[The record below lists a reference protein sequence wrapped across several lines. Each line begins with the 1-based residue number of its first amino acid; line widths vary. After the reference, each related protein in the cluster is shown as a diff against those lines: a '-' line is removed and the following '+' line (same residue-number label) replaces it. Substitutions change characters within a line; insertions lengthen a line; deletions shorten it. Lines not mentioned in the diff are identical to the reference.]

1 MPSLIEGQIADGYW
15 VDDSPAVAL
24 AHRRL
29 SVVDLT
35 PAGAQPMV
43 SHCGNF
49 VIVYN
54 GEVYN
59 SAEIADNLKD
69 LRFRGSSDTEVIL
82 EACARW
88 GVKRNRCTSYWNV
101 CFCSMG
107 STQPDYDI
115 SSRSVGY

>member
-1 MPSLIEGQIADGYW
+1 MCGITGFITTNSYCTNELHNLSRRMADAISHRGPDGDGYW

-35 PAGAQPMV
+35 PTGDQPMI

-59 SAEIADNLKD
+59 AAEIAKDLKD
-69 LRFRGSSDTEVIL
+69 TRLRGSSDTEVIL
-82 EACARW
+82 EAL
-88 GVKRNRCTSYWNV
+88 SL
-101 CFCSMG
+101 
-107 STQPDYDI
+107 I
-115 SSRSVGY
+115 HI